1 MENAIEKFIDRLGI
15 RLEIKR
21 NSKIYYIKDGPSICV
36 SITAH
41 YKGKKNYE
49 QYHCYTFNLNKKDVS
64 YESGNNLI
72 ELESGIFSYLGNNP
86 EVNKYFESKARELAK
101 EFFMNQYF

>member
-1 MENAIEKFIDRLGI
+1 M
-15 RLEIKR
+15 
-21 NSKIYYIKDGPSICV
+21 
-36 SITAH
+36 ITAH

-49 QYHCYTFNLNKKDVS
+49 QYHCYTFNLNKNDVS

-72 ELESGIFSYLGNNP
+72 GLESGIFSCLGINP
-86 EVNKYFESKARELAK
+86 EVNKYFERKARELAI